1 MGISNHHQCESAFCY
16 QINYQPPNDPKKI
29 DLRNRGVYDKTQS
42 FVFVTAPFPLIFAY
56 TCFNAR
62 LTGLANNL
70 SLTRDLPMLT
80 PSDPDQQNTFEDEE
94 KNEVLQE
101 AMLTPLEARIL
112 GSLMEKQLTT
122 PDTYPLSLNSLQ
134 LACNQKTSR
143 EPVMNL
149 QEGIIHQCLNGLQDR
164 KLVEVDYGSRA
175 NKFNQRLS
183 RTLHFDKPEQAIF
196 CIMLLRGPQTI
207 HELFSRTKRMY
218 EFESSNEIEHLIATL
233 LGKYTPLIVKL
244 PAQSG
249 QREARYM
256 HLLCGKPE
264 AGSINQKVSS
274 TNEQSKDDLS
284 SRVEAL
290 EKQVAWLIEKL
301 TP

>member
-1 MGISNHHQCESAFCY
+1 MFT
-16 QINYQPPNDPKKI
+16 PND
-29 DLRNRGVYDKTQS
+29 S
-42 FVFVTAPFPLIFAY
+42 
-56 TCFNAR
+56 
-62 LTGLANNL
+62 
-70 SLTRDLPMLT
+70 
-80 PSDPDQQNTFEDEE
+80 DQQDTPENEDS
-94 KNEVLQE
+94 NETTQE

-122 PDTYPLSLNSLQ
+122 PDTYPLSLNSLM

-149 QEGIIHQCLNGLQDR
+149 EEGRIQQCLYGLQDK
-164 KLVEVDYGSRA
+164 KLVEFDYGARA

-207 HELFSRTKRMY
+207 NELFSRTKRMY
-218 EFESSNEIEHLIATL
+218 EFKSLNDIEDLITTL
-233 LGKYTPLIVKL
+233 LGKYTPLIVKM
-244 PAQSG
+244 PTQSG

-256 HLLCGKPE
+256 HLLCGEPEVGSIHPE
-264 AGSINQKVSS
+264 ASSINK
-274 TNEQSKDDLS
+274 QSKDNLI
-284 SRVEAL
+284 SRVEEL
-290 EKQVAWLIEKL
+290 EKQVAWLMEKL

>member
-1 MGISNHHQCESAFCY
+1 MFT
-16 QINYQPPNDPKKI
+16 PNDPDQKNKPESEETS
-29 DLRNRGVYDKTQS
+29 KT
-42 FVFVTAPFPLIFAY
+42 T
-56 TCFNAR
+56 
-62 LTGLANNL
+62 
-70 SLTRDLPMLT
+70 
-80 PSDPDQQNTFEDEE
+80 
-94 KNEVLQE
+94 QE
-101 AMLTPLEARIL
+101 TTLTPLEARIL

-149 QEGIIHQCLNGLQDR
+149 QEDIIQQCLNGLQDR
-164 KLVEVDYGSRA
+164 KLVEFDYGSRA

-207 HELFSRTKRMY
+207 NELFSRTKRMY
-218 EFESSNEIEHLIATL
+218 EFKSSNDIEHLIATL
-233 LGKYTPLIVKL
+233 LRKYTPLIVKL
-244 PAQSG
+244 SPQSG

-256 HLLCGKPE
+256 HLLCGEPE
-264 AGSINQKVSS
+264 AGSMNQNVSS
-274 TNEQSKDDLS
+274 INDPSKDDLT

-290 EKQVAWLIEKL
+290 EKQVAWLMEKL

>member
-1 MGISNHHQCESAFCY
+1 MIT
-16 QINYQPPNDPKKI
+16 PN
-29 DLRNRGVYDKTQS
+29 N
-42 FVFVTAPFPLIFAY
+42 
-56 TCFNAR
+56 
-62 LTGLANNL
+62 
-70 SLTRDLPMLT
+70 
-80 PSDPDQQNTFEDEE
+80 PDQQNIPESEE
-94 KNEVLQE
+94 INAIAQE

-149 QEGIIHQCLNGLQDR
+149 EEGIIHQCLNGLQDR

-207 HELFSRTKRMY
+207 NELFSRTKRMY
-218 EFESSNEIEHLIATL
+218 EFKSLTDIEHLIATL

-244 PAQSG
+244 PPQSG

-256 HLLCGKPE
+256 HLLCGEPE

-274 TNEQSKDDLS
+274 INDQSKDDLT
-284 SRVEAL
+284 SRVETL
-290 EKQVAWLIEKL
+290 EKQVAWLMEQL